1 VKAVLDSSVLV
12 SAFLTPGGSPGRVLA
27 AGLGGRFEAV
37 LSEAILSETARSLRN
52 RPGLAARYGYTDVEA
67 ARYAADL
74 AAAVTVLD
82 ELRAIA
88 PVCRDPADDHVL
100 AAALTAGAGFIVSGD
115 RDLLELG
122 THEGV
127 RILAPRPFLDL
138 LAPDRSTP

>member
-27 AGLGGRFEAV
+27 AGLDGRFGV
-37 LSEAILSETARSLRN
+37 ILSGPILAETARSLQN
-52 RPGLAARYGYTDVEA
+52 RPGLAARYGYTDAEA
-67 ARYAADL
+67 ARYVADL
-74 AAAVTVLD
+74 AGAATVPG

-88 PVCRDPADDHVL
+88 PVCRDPEDDHVL
-100 AAALTAGAGFIVSGD
+100 AAAVTAEAGFIVSGD

-122 THEGV
+122 AYEGV

-138 LAPDRSTP
+138 LASGRSA